1 MLSSTRS
8 SDLRLGVKVQSN
20 WAIADSS
27 RDIPQDDLAGDG
39 YPGRA
44 LIGKPREEI
53 LTFLVKL
60 QTGYHR
66 RRLESGHGGKLRV
79 RKGNNPTLG

>member
-20 WAIADSS
+20 QAIADSS
-27 RDIPQDDLAGDG
+27 RDIPQDDLAGDW
-39 YPGRA
+39 YSGRA
-44 LIGKPREEI
+44 LIRKLREEI
-53 LTFLVKL
+53 LNFLVKL
-60 QTGYHR
+60 QTGYRR
-66 RRLESGHGGKLRV
+66 RRLESGCGGKLRI